1 MSEVLDKKLH
11 TAING
16 LNDKQKRAVLGMV
29 KVFAEEHEKT
39 TDHWDDKDFVA
50 EMNDRYLEYKS
61 GNAQLI
67 SLEEVEEKARKAAQ
81 KLKSAKSKLTDP

>member
-1 MSEVLDKKLH
+1 MQFLLALKNIDIKLFLIYSKPLVTMSDNLS
-11 TAING
+11 I
-16 LNDKQKRAVLGMV
+16 
-29 KVFAEEHEKT
+29 
-39 TDHWDDKDFVA
+39 HWQNKDFIA

-81 KLKSAKSKLTDP
+81 KLKSAKSKLINP

>member
-1 MSEVLDKKLH
+1 MQFLLALKNTDIKLFLTYLKPLVTMSDNLS
-11 TAING
+11 I
-16 LNDKQKRAVLGMV
+16 
-29 KVFAEEHEKT
+29 
-39 TDHWDDKDFVA
+39 HWQNKDFIA

-81 KLKSAKSKLTDP
+81 KLKSAKSKLINP